1 MNHTVKL
8 RSFCCFNRLEIVVN
22 TEVLPKG
29 VRGGKAEKCDFWG
42 GVTKNYFF

>member
-8 RSFCCFNRLEIVVN
+8 RSFCCFNRLKSAVN
-22 TEVLPKG
+22 AKVFREG
-29 VRGGKAEKCDFWG
+29 VQGGNAEKRDFWG